1 MSQEKI
7 GFFAAAW
14 RLLTFYKL
22 RQALGLVRKADQM
35 FTGSVEGIRDGFA
48 LYKDDLIDNFNKM
61 TQAVTQAV
69 QAQQM
74 QEDQLEKLVA
84 QIKDTEMRQ
93 SGADILYDEAE
104 EKGDQAGMA
113 RARKDSER
121 FSVELE
127 RLQQEKKA
135 LEEQIAQDE
144 INNAEL
150 KAQLSSMLSE
160 IEALKGEEAKQI
172 AQFITSNAK
181 ISAYETAK
189 GLKSAIDSSPIDAI
203 REANK
208 ERAAK
213 AKVLGEVT
221 RATSE
226 GQDDKYRKA
235 AANTNASDAFAK
247 RKAAREVEKAQK
259 EAAKNNLD
267 TTTEKESRPKNF

>member
-1 MSQEKI
+1 MTQEKI

-14 RLLTFYKL
+14 RFFTFYKL
-22 RQALGLVRKADQM
+22 RQSLGLVRKADQM

-48 LYKDDLIDNFNKM
+48 LYRDDLIDNFNKM

-74 QEDQLEKLVA
+74 QQDQLAKLNE
-84 QIKDTEMRQ
+84 QIEDTQVRQ
-93 SGADILYDEAE
+93 SGADLMYDEAE
-104 EKGDQAGMA
+104 AANDQAGMA

-121 FSVELE
+121 FTVELE
-127 RLQQEKKA
+127 KLQQERKA

-144 INNAEL
+144 VNNAEL
-150 KAQLSSMLSE
+150 KAQLSAMLSE
-160 IEALKGEEAKQI
+160 IENLKGEEAKQV

-181 ISAYETAK
+181 ISAYETAA
-189 GLKSAIDSSPIDAI
+189 GLKSAIDTSPIDAI

-235 AANTNASDAFAK
+235 AANSNASDAFAK
-247 RKAAREVEKAQK
+247 RKAAREAEKAQK
-259 EAAKNNLD
+259 EAAKNDPN